1 LNLESKSAQKP
12 LWRIGRQPDPWQ
24 PADWAYAREDGTFG
38 NRFDDPQG
46 LYRVLY
52 TSSQRLGCYV
62 ETLARFRPDLS
73 LLQELEDILGENDFY
88 PSGTVP
94 LEWLDERLIGSAR
107 VKGSFADIYAS
118 GWISEL
124 RHRLA
129 AQTLALG
136 FLDLDLAVLQN
147 AQPRRLTQLAS
158 RVVFRKGL
166 AGVYYGSRYG
176 HDLENWAI
184 FEPFEGLAPLSPEK
198 PRQNDP
204 DLIRACQ
211 ILGITFA

>member
-1 LNLESKSAQKP
+1 M
-12 LWRIGRQPDPWQ
+12 PDPWQ
-24 PADWAYAREDGTFG
+24 PADWAYAGEDGTFS

-52 TSSQRLGCYV
+52 ASSQRLGCYV

-73 LLQELEDILGENDFY
+73 LLLELEGISGGNDFF
-88 PSGTVP
+88 PLGTVP
-94 LEWLDERLIGSAR
+94 LEWLDERLIGSAG
-107 VKGSFADIYAS
+107 VEGSFADIYAS

-129 AQTLALG
+129 ADCLALG
-136 FLDLDLAVLQN
+136 FPDLDLAALQN
-147 AQPRRLTQLAS
+147 AQPRRLTHLAS

-166 AGVYYGSRYG
+166 VGVYYPSRYG

-184 FEPFEGLAPLSPEK
+184 FEPFDCLSPLSSAKPLESDPE
-198 PRQNDP
+198 
-204 DLIRACQ
+204 LIGACE